1 MIVVADS
8 GPLRYLV
15 LISQIQLLPQL
26 YGSII
31 IPPSIVSELTQTATP
46 QAVRIWMDPL
56 PQWVTIRSPQ
66 KPLPVFPTVLGP
78 GEQEAIA
85 LAEELLADV
94 LLVDDEAAR
103 SEAQR
108 RDIPVQGTL
117 GILDLAAEHSLLI
130 DLPHAIRRLRGT
142 NFRASKK
149 LFDFF
154 LERDALRKPRGAE
167 HEK

>member
-1 MIVVADS
+1 
-8 GPLRYLV
+8 V

-31 IPPSIVSELTQTATP
+31 IPPGVVGELTHPATP
-46 QAVRIWMDPL
+46 QSVRIWMDPL
-56 PQWVTIRSPQ
+56 PEWVTVKSPQ

-85 LAEELLADV
+85 LAEELVADA

-108 RDIPVQGTL
+108 RNIPVQGTL
-117 GILDLAAEHSLLI
+117 GILDLAAEHRLLI
-130 DLPHAIRRLRGT
+130 NLPDAIRRLRAT
-142 NFRASKK
+142 NFRASEK
-149 LFDFF
+149 LLDFF
-154 LERDALRKPRGAE
+154 LERDAVRKPRGAE
-167 HEK
+167 QVK